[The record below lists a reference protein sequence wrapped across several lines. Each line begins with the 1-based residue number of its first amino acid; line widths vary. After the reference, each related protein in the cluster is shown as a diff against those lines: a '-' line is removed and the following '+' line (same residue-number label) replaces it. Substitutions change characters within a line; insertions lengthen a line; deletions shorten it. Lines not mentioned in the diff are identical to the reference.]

1 LTFFLGIAPSVFDAA
16 LTPGRLVYASRGQI
30 RPPRSDFARRND
42 RESTPTRD
50 MLYVAG
56 TIAFFALMILYVRAC
71 ESLGARHDAD
81 EQSP

>member
-1 LTFFLGIAPSVFDAA
+1 M
-16 LTPGRLVYASRGQI
+16 
-30 RPPRSDFARRND
+30 
-42 RESTPTRD
+42 RD
-50 MLYVAG
+50 LLYIAG